1 MFPYRD
7 ENQTQRRSYVTFG
20 FIAANVAAWVL
31 VQGAG
36 AAMPLVESVC
46 NLGLIPGE
54 LTGRLPPGTGFPVG
68 EGLVCLTDPGRQVS
82 HLLTSMFLH
91 GSWMHLLGNMWFL
104 WIFGDNVEDSMS
116 RPRFAAFYV
125 LCGLAAA
132 FAQVLT
138 SPHSGVPMVGA
149 SGAISGVMG
158 AYLVLYPRVRVF
170 LLVPIGFL
178 LTSIA
183 LPAWMMLVYWIGL
196 QLLSGLAD
204 AARDSAGG
212 VAFWAHVG
220 GFVAGVILV
229 KLFARTDRVTAHK
242 TDHWEPKRLRWG

>member
-7 ENQTQRRSYVTFG
+7 QNQTQRRSYVTFAV
-20 FIAANVAAWVL
+20 IALNILVWVV

-36 AAMPLVESVC
+36 ATLPLLRSVC
-46 NLGLIPGE
+46 ELGLIPGE
-54 LTGRLPPGTGFPVG
+54 LTGSLPPGTAFPLG
-68 EGLVCLTDPGRQVS
+68 EGLLCLTDPGRQPT

-104 WIFGDNVEDSMS
+104 WIFGDNVEDSMT
-116 RPRFAAFYV
+116 RPRFAAFYL

-132 FAQVLT
+132 FAQVVT
-138 SPHSGVPMVGA
+138 SRDSAVPMVGA

-170 LLVPIGFL
+170 ALVPLGFF
-178 LTSIA
+178 LTSVA
-183 LPAWMMLVYWIGL
+183 LPAWMMLVYWMVL
-196 QLLSGLAD
+196 QLISGLA
-204 AARDSAGG
+204 STGQTGGG

-220 GFVAGVILV
+220 GFAAGVVLV
-229 KLFARTDRVTAHK
+229 KLFARPDHVAAHSTHHWRPRRV
-242 TDHWEPKRLRWG
+242 RWG